1 MTSMDTTRLRRSAA
15 ICGLVLGLA
24 GCTVYQEPAPYY
36 AGGYQQPA
44 APYYGGGYQPA
55 PYGGYYAPAPAYA
68 YAPPVYAGP
77 TIGLGFSF
85 WGGGGGHHGGHHWR

>member
-1 MTSMDTTRLRRSAA
+1 MDTTRLRRGAA

-36 AGGYQQPA
+36 AGGYPP
-44 APYYGGGYQPA
+44 APY
-55 PYGGYYAPAPAYA
+55 YGGYYAPAPAYA

-77 TIGLGFSF
+77 TIGLGFGF
-85 WGGGGGHHGGHHWR
+85 WGGGGHHGGHHWR

>member
-1 MTSMDTTRLRRSAA
+1 MDTTRLRRVAA

-36 AGGYQQPA
+36 AGGYEP
-44 APYYGGGYQPA
+44 APYYGGGY
-55 PYGGYYAPAPAYA
+55 YAPPPAYA

-77 TIGLGFSF
+77 TIGLGFGF
-85 WGGGGGHHGGHHWR
+85 WGGGGGHHGGGRHWR